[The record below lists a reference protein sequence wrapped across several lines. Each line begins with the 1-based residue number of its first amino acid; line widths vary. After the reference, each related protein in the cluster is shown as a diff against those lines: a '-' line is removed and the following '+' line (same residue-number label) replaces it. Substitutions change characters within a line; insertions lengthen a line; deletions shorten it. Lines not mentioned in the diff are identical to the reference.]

1 MCLALTNDPTT
12 LLPKEISNS
21 NVNEE
26 KEDFH
31 PRPIILRSSFF
42 LSGDNLYRIGPNIF
56 LQGKKKIVRE
66 KDFQRFDESSGLNRK
81 RKEKK
86 SRV

>member
-21 NVNEE
+21 NANEE

-31 PRPIILRSSFF
+31 PRPIILRSSSF

-56 LQGKKKIVRE
+56 LQGRERKKLFARKISR
-66 KDFQRFDESSGLNRK
+66 DLTNR
-81 RKEKK
+81 
-86 SRV
+86 VD